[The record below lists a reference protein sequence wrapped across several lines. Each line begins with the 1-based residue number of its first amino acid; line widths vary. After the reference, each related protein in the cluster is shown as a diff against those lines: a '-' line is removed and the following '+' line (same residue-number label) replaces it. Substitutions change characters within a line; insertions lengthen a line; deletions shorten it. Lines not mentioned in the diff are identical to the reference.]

1 MAFRPSDDGQ
11 KFDCLSGLLQEN
23 QRDKGTQKKSDFNDE
38 FNFLEAT
45 FIELIEM
52 SS

>member
-1 MAFRPSDDGQ
+1 MAFRPSVDGQ
-11 KFDCLSGLLQEN
+11 N

-38 FNFLEAT
+38 YNFFEAT

-52 SS
+52 ST